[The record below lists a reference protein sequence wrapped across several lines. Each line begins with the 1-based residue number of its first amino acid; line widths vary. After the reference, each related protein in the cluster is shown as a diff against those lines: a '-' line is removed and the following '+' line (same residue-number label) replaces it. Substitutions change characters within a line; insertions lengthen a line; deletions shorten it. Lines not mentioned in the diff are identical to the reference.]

1 MKFSIY
7 QMAIY
12 DIINKIRKVNPLY
25 HFYYDRFLAEKQVGY
40 KNEYRLSCESLLNDL
55 IEYTDKLDSLFPA
68 IDQKTYCMI
77 VCGTI
82 MQVFVSNLNEEV
94 RIDENF
100 IERLKSPFADEK
112 TKEYFKHI
120 YGALNYLRY
129 LRDFEPTGE
138 IIEWPYE
145 FAFTDMNPWNAD
157 WIGEYSERYNNEI
170 IDAIELCPSYEY
182 AYCLL
187 TVPYIRQDVG
197 LYFPPIASNLRFK
210 KAFIKGH
217 KCMGDKLFFFLFTGE
232 YSINESNAHYELR
245 NSIYSNSEEV
255 GKSRIEYGYYMI
267 DGKPYPAGIPFFKAF
282 EWDDYV
288 DFLGDALEFIWYKE
302 GRKRDEVCYDAVL
315 LDESDIRVNY
325 KHYPLYSGM
334 RYFMPLYS
342 TLPSLPKEANEYL
355 QNTRVTYAVSYLLD
369 AISDDME
376 RLIELNEELERTN
389 DDLKKQMKMNH
400 YLVRN
405 IAHSAV
411 NYLNSERLAKTGVT
425 LHNAEENDPTI
436 EELHSDGLLLMLQS
450 EQEKYLTRQL
460 KAAVRKH
467 QFEVSDQERDTKEY
481 NLIERIRRSIS
492 KTEGIILEEVLDN
505 ALKTVIA
512 RVLFRDNDDKGMYIR
527 KKLNKSDFE
536 WTNSTSLFMT
546 DVLAVNDD
554 RAAFG
559 WWNKNWT
566 TIELSISSVWKKI
579 RIKQYG
585 DFYDLILEIVAEIMI
600 NFLAHGK
607 LEKGMKLEFG
617 QENDHKNRPLW
628 AYIRSENE
636 IGEPCTIKSGVGL
649 SSLNNDILL
658 LNSSKKGIEHS
669 QTGTTYETKVWLE
682 TKLLIPQMTNN

>member
-1 MKFSIY
+1 
-7 QMAIY
+7 
-12 DIINKIRKVNPLY
+12 
-25 HFYYDRFLAEKQVGY
+25 
-40 KNEYRLSCESLLNDL
+40 
-55 IEYTDKLDSLFPA
+55 
-68 IDQKTYCMI
+68 
-77 VCGTI
+77 
-82 MQVFVSNLNEEV
+82 
-94 RIDENF
+94 
-100 IERLKSPFADEK
+100 
-112 TKEYFKHI
+112 
-120 YGALNYLRY
+120 
-129 LRDFEPTGE
+129 
-138 IIEWPYE
+138 
-145 FAFTDMNPWNAD
+145 
-157 WIGEYSERYNNEI
+157 
-170 IDAIELCPSYEY
+170 
-182 AYCLL
+182 
-187 TVPYIRQDVG
+187 
-197 LYFPPIASNLRFK
+197 
-210 KAFIKGH
+210 
-217 KCMGDKLFFFLFTGE
+217 
-232 YSINESNAHYELR
+232 
-245 NSIYSNSEEV
+245 
-255 GKSRIEYGYYMI
+255 
-267 DGKPYPAGIPFFKAF
+267 
-282 EWDDYV
+282 
-288 DFLGDALEFIWYKE
+288 
-302 GRKRDEVCYDAVL
+302 
-315 LDESDIRVNY
+315 
-325 KHYPLYSGM
+325 M

-342 TLPSLPKEANEYL
+342 THASLPKETYEHRQNERLAYGI
-355 QNTRVTYAVSYLLD
+355 SYLLD
-369 AISDDME
+369 VVSDDME
-376 RLIELNEELERTN
+376 QLIKLNEELEKTN
-389 DDLKKQMKMNH
+389 DELKKQMRMNH

-425 LHNAEENDPTI
+425 LHNAEENAPTI

-467 QFEVSDQERDTKEY
+467 QFEASDQERDTKEY

-492 KTEGIILEEVLDN
+492 KTEGITLEEVLDR

-546 DVLAVNDD
+546 DVLAVNND

-607 LEKGMKLEFG
+607 LEKGMKLEFS

-636 IGEPCTIKSGVGL
+636 IGEPCTVKSGVGL

-669 QTGTTYETKVWLE
+669 QTETTYETKVWLE
-682 TKLLIPQMTNN
+682 AKLLIPQMTNN